1 MRGFDVKKA
10 KKFKDD
16 GGLGLI
22 KGDGTGTSDSIKAD
36 VPSGSYIM
44 PADSTQQLGAQN
56 LKGLGF
62 SGKSTPINVS
72 NGEYGLSPEQV
83 HAVGVQTLD
92 QMKNGTHA
100 APVGGQNK
108 PDMFFADGG
117 LVDDEQ
123 KDSPRGR
130 KSSARVTGRGFTMQ
144 QPQNPAKPTMNPIAM
159 GINPI

>member
-1 MRGFDVKKA
+1 MRGFDLKKA

-16 GGLGLI
+16 SGLGLI
-22 KGDGTGTSDSIKAD
+22 NGDGTGTSDSIKAN

-72 NGEYGLSPEQV
+72 NGEYGLPPEQV
-83 HAVGVQTLD
+83 HAVGVQALD
-92 QMKNGTHA
+92 QMKYGTHM
-100 APVGGQNK
+100 PVGGQNK

-117 LVDDEQ
+117 VVDDEQ
-123 KDSPRGR
+123 KEPRGR
-130 KSSARVTGRGFTMQ
+130 RLSSRVNGNGFTM
-144 QPQNPAKPTMNPIAM
+144 
-159 GINPI
+159 